1 MNSYIWIQ
9 VYIKCIF
16 ESIYIW
22 IQSFKLYL
30 IIYALHKYRI
40 EDIQMYLYY
49 RIFYISYPLERFYAK
64 LKLDNSEF
72 KKLLSTIW
80 LTKTIL
86 PFFFGISAEILT
98 IIKIRTVHAEAT
110 SEDLVMD
117 TNDAADYSHDS
128 RYLAECAWPEAN
140 LETAVN
146 VLKQILRFL
155 YIREREREGMGLP
168 VPSTRSI
175 SFD

>member
-1 MNSYIWIQ
+1 
-9 VYIKCIF
+9 
-16 ESIYIW
+16 
-22 IQSFKLYL
+22 
-30 IIYALHKYRI
+30 
-40 EDIQMYLYY
+40 
-49 RIFYISYPLERFYAK
+49 
-64 LKLDNSEF
+64 
-72 KKLLSTIW
+72 
-80 LTKTIL
+80 
-86 PFFFGISAEILT
+86 
-98 IIKIRTVHAEAT
+98 
-110 SEDLVMD
+110 MD